1 MSDVG
6 IRVFRDAEELR
17 PGEKISEILRAI
29 KSSQIYIPIFSK
41 DYASSKWCLR
51 ELTCMV
57 QCTCQFSGKEILPI
71 FYDVDPLDVKLQ
83 TELYK
88 SALLKHEEDLGFIEV
103 KPWKE
108 ALTTVSRI
116 SGWHLK
122 DKWQGTVIKDI
133 IQNISQKIAIRKR
146 DLPTNL
152 VGIDDRI
159 EAIKKLLDCNASDVR
174 FLIIHGIGGIGK
186 TTLAKAVF
194 NQVSP
199 LFEGRSFLS
208 DIRESSPCGGIVKM
222 QRKLAADILGFSLP
236 ETFDFEEGNKV
247 IREGLPH
254 KRVLLVLDDMDGYHQ
269 WMQLVNHCYF
279 SGSGS
284 RIIITTRDKSVF
296 PMTKVEKSE
305 EKILTRSTNFS
316 LYEMKEMHFD
326 HALLLFN
333 KLAFNRD
340 STPCDLYDLSREAV
354 ALTGGLPFALE
365 EIGSLLHTKS
375 KLKWKSTLKRLKE
388 VPLEKV
394 QQKLKLSYDAL
405 GYEAQQIFL
414 DIACFFVNK
423 KITNA
428 MYMWE
433 ACDLYPEY
441 EIDVLIN
448 KSLIEVVGH
457 DRIRM
462 QDPLRNFGR
471 EIIRQENIGIPGNQ
485 SRLWLAVDI
494 VQAKKGTNNVVA
506 LKLQRSRHNFT
517 CKDFANLMNVRF
529 LELDGGNFAGNFED
543 TLSELRWLYWRSCPL
558 KLQANNFVLNHLV
571 VLKLSGNITIQHWSG
586 WVEIMVASNLKVLKI
601 AGSKSLM
608 KTPRFSELVSLERL
622 VLKDFL
628 NLAEIDHSICQ
639 LEQLTYLKIKWCP
652 SLRELPEEI
661 GCLTALR
668 ELILIQGFCVHYLPD
683 SIGNITLLSRLVM
696 EDTGVV
702 KLPDTINGL
711 GDLQYLCL
719 AYCMSLNSLP
729 DAVGE
734 LKSLTELDLSGTSI
748 EKLPRSLCN
757 LRDLKLRINKS
768 LIRARRMGD
777 LLRLEDIEDCSY
789 SEKRLEPDGI
799 QFGDLMRAAFQI
811 FDPVYGEREKPTNDD
826 FFLSEV
832 AEVLVNGTVHWGS
845 VSPTIVLPIQNS
857 PWSSSLC

>member
-1 MSDVG
+1 MVKEEANSKTATSGNYDVFLSFREPDTHNGFTNCLYVFMSDVG
-6 IRVFRDAEELR
+6 IRVFRDAKELQ
-17 PGEKISEILRAI
+17 PGEKILEI
-29 KSSQIYIPIFSK
+29 F
-41 DYASSKWCLR
+41 KWCLR

-57 QCTCQFSGKEILPI
+57 QCTCQFLGKEILSI
-71 FYDVDPLDVKLQ
+71 FYDVDPSDVKLE

-88 SALLKHEEDLGFIEV
+88 SALSKHEEDLGCTEV

-116 SGWHLK
+116 GGWYLK
-122 DKWQGTVIKDI
+122 DKGQGTVIKDI

-146 DLPTNL
+146 DLSTNL
-152 VGIDDRI
+152 VGIDDLI

-269 WMQLVNHCYF
+269 WMQLVNHCHF

-394 QQKLKLSYDAL
+394 QHKLKLSYDAL

-433 ACDLYPEY
+433 ACDLYLEY
-441 EIDVLIN
+441 GIDVLIN
-448 KSLIEVVGH
+448 KSLIEVGGH
-457 DRIRM
+457 ERIRM
-462 QDPLRNFGR
+462 KDPLRNFGR

-506 LKLQRSRHNFT
+506 LKLRRSRHNFT

-529 LELDGGNFAGNFED
+529 LELDGGNFAGNFEN
-543 TLSELRWLYWRSCPL
+543 TLSELRWLYWRNCPL

-586 WVEIMVASNLKVLKI
+586 WVEIM
-601 AGSKSLM
+601 
-608 KTPRFSELVSLERL
+608 RL
-622 VLKDFL
+622 VMKDFL

-652 SLRELPEEI
+652 SLRELPKEI

-696 EDTGVV
+696 EDTRVV

-719 AYCMSLNSLP
+719 AYCTSLNLLP
-729 DAVGE
+729 DAVGK

-748 EKLPRSLCN
+748 ERLPRSLCN
-757 LRDLKLRINKS
+757 LKDLKLRINKS

-777 LLRLEDIEDCSY
+777 LLRLEEIEDCSY
-789 SEKRLEPDGI
+789 SERRLEPDGI
-799 QFGDLMRAAFQI
+799 QFGDLMRTAFQI

-826 FFLSEV
+826 FLSEV

>member
-1 MSDVG
+1 MVKEEANSKTATGGNYDVFLSFRGPDTHNGFTDCLYVFMSDVG
-6 IRVFRDAEELR
+6 VRVFRDAEELR
-17 PGEKISEILRAI
+17 PGEKISEILRVV

-71 FYDVDPLDVKLQ
+71 FYDVDPSDVKLQ

-88 SALLKHEEDLGFIEV
+88 SALSKHEEDLDCTEV

-122 DKWQGTVIKDI
+122 DKGQGTVIKDI

-159 EAIKKLLDCNASDVR
+159 EAIKKLFDCNASDVR

-208 DIRESSPCGGIVKM
+208 NIRESSPCGGIVKM

-269 WMQLVNHCYF
+269 WMQLANHCYF

-462 QDPLRNFGR
+462 QDSLRNFGR

-494 VQAKKGTNNVVA
+494 VQAKKVA
-506 LKLQRSRHNFT
+506 N
-517 CKDFANLMNVRF
+517 
-529 LELDGGNFAGNFED
+529 
-543 TLSELRWLYWRSCPL
+543 
-558 KLQANNFVLNHLV
+558 
-571 VLKLSGNITIQHWSG
+571 
-586 WVEIMVASNLKVLKI
+586 
-601 AGSKSLM
+601 
-608 KTPRFSELVSLERL
+608 
-622 VLKDFL
+622 
-628 NLAEIDHSICQ
+628 
-639 LEQLTYLKIKWCP
+639 
-652 SLRELPEEI
+652 
-661 GCLTALR
+661 
-668 ELILIQGFCVHYLPD
+668 

-711 GDLQYLCL
+711 VDLQYLCL
-719 AYCMSLNSLP
+719 AYCTSLNSLP
-729 DAVGE
+729 DAVGK

-757 LRDLKLRINKS
+757 LKDLKLRINKS
-768 LIRARRMGD
+768 LIRARRMGY

-789 SEKRLEPDGI
+789 SERRMEPDGI

-811 FDPVYGEREKPTNDD
+811 FDPVYGEREKPTTDD
-826 FFLSEV
+826 FFF
-832 AEVLVNGTVHWGS
+832 
-845 VSPTIVLPIQNS
+845 I
-857 PWSSSLC
+857 